1 MDLDGRA
8 SVADAMVFRGAILL
22 STATDEMRSRMQG
35 VFTVVVVAGR
45 LAAG

>member
-1 MDLDGRA
+1 
-8 SVADAMVFRGAILL
+8 MVFRGAILL
-22 STATDEMRSRMQG
+22 SAATDEMRSRMQG